1 VIKEGQRRRE
11 KRKSR
16 AIEDA
21 REHRHE
27 INSGS
32 IEWGGRG
39 SGSGHAPFLLLTS
52 PPLSSVRRLRRLR
65 RLGHMCVTRLLLLR
79 CLCLLNICCLCL
91 HVLLGMSYLRFMS
104 YLGFI

>member
-1 VIKEGQRRRE
+1 MIKEGQRRRE

-27 INSGS
+27 INRGS

-39 SGSGHAPFLLLTS
+39 SGSAHAPLLLLTS
-52 PPLSSVRRLRRLR
+52 PPLSSVRRLR